1 MEKSKGRELEWSEIA
16 WKQLIEA
23 LETISL
29 DSLQGA
35 FIVEDAIYN
44 ALEAIPENPQIYPQ
58 DSLKINND
66 GSYRAFVVFHYRI
79 SYKIQ
84 SDAIVVLRVRH
95 TSREPLGY

>member
-1 MEKSKGRELEWSEIA
+1 MEKRKGRELEWSEIA

-44 ALEAIPENPQIYPQ
+44 ALEAIPENPRIYPL

-84 SDAIVVLRVRH
+84 SDVIVVLRVRH